1 MLVLKNNGHTRV
13 NFKLIAH
20 IDRSRALEVF
30 RAYTENYDADN
41 TNIAIKIAHTY
52 RVASISE
59 RIAETISEANVNFA
73 WLLGLL
79 HDIGRFEQVTRYG
92 TFFDALSIDHA
103 ELGADILFHDNLF
116 GSFVPQESQEM
127 KAIAETAIR
136 LHNKLSIPEN
146 MEEKTAMYAKI
157 LRDADKV
164 DIFRVL
170 TEYPYNERYSN
181 LKDLVARDEVMKYVK
196 EHRCVPREASA
207 GRANELEMLIA
218 QCCMAFELEYPESR
232 AIVIEQGY
240 LKKLLEKDSEQLA
253 IVKAEIL
260 KALGKTISPHE
271 QGRSYDVTPPGRP

>member
-1 MLVLKNNGHTRV
+1 M
-13 NFKLIAH
+13 IEH
-20 IDRSRALEVF
+20 IDRSRALEAF

-59 RIAETISEANVNFA
+59 RIAGSISTVNVDLA

-116 GSFVPQESQEM
+116 GSFVKQESQEM

-146 MEEKTAMYAKI
+146 MEENTAMYTKI

-181 LKDLVARDEVMKYVK
+181 LKGLVARDEVMRYVK
-196 EHRCVPREASA
+196 EHRCVPRTSA

-240 LKKLLEKDSEQLA
+240 LKQLLEKDAEQLA

-260 KALGKTISPHE
+260 RAWGKTISPA
-271 QGRSYDVTPPGRP
+271 

>member
-1 MLVLKNNGHTRV
+1 MKNS
-13 NFKLIAH
+13 
-20 IDRSRALEVF
+20 IDRSCALEAF
-30 RAYTENYDADN
+30 RAYIANYDAEN
-41 TNIAIKIAHTY
+41 VSISLKIAHTY

-59 RIAETISEANVNFA
+59 RIAGNVSLADVDFA

-92 TFFDALSIDHA
+92 TFYDALSIDHA

-116 GSFVPQESQEM
+116 ASFVPQEAQEM
-127 KAIAETAIR
+127 KSIAEIVIR
-136 LHNKLSIPEN
+136 LHNKLSIPKN
-146 MEEKTAMYAKI
+146 LEEKTKMYTKI

-170 TEYPYNERYSN
+170 TEYPYDERYSN
-181 LKDLVARDEVMKYVK
+181 LKSLAARDEVMKYVR
-196 EHRCVPREASA
+196 EHRCVPRESA

-240 LKKLLEKDSEQLA
+240 LKQLMEKDSEQLA
-253 IVKAEIL
+253 IVKDEIL
-260 KALGKTISPHE
+260 KAWGKTISPE
-271 QGRSYDVTPPGRP
+271 

>member
-1 MLVLKNNGHTRV
+1 M
-13 NFKLIAH
+13 
-20 IDRSRALEVF
+20 
-30 RAYTENYDADN
+30 
-41 TNIAIKIAHTY
+41 KIAHTY

-59 RIAETISEANVNFA
+59 RIAGTISAANVDFA

-92 TFFDALSIDHA
+92 TFYDALSVDHA

-116 GSFVPQESQEM
+116 ASFVQKESQGM

-136 LHNKLSIPEN
+136 LHNKLSLPDN
-146 MEEKTAMYAKI
+146 MEENTAMYAKI
-157 LRDADKV
+157 LRDADKA

-170 TEYPYNERYSN
+170 TEYPYDERYSN
-181 LKDLVARDEVMKYVK
+181 LKGLVARDEVMKYVR
-196 EHRCVPREASA
+196 EHRCVPRESA

-240 LKKLLEKDSEQLA
+240 LKQLLAKDSEQLA

-260 KALGKTISPHE
+260 KAW
-271 QGRSYDVTPPGRP
+271 GRYSSQRER